1 MERNAECYCP
11 ACGEV
16 TEHGVIAWGRNPL
29 ARCLECGSVHPF
41 EAAKEKKTFRVKA
54 IVSAEGISRVCQVEM
69 DDGEPCRVGDR
80 FVAECGDDYIGVE
93 VTAIER
99 GESRPHK
106 AISNDI
112 TTLWTRKVEEV
123 AVRISLH
130 SGRTTT
136 SLQIVVPGEEPFVV
150 GEIYKAGQRRMR
162 VSRIKIR
169 EGTMIRREGAKAQ
182 AREIRRIFA
191 YPL

>member
-1 MERNAECYCP
+1 MEKDVECFCP

-16 TEHGVIAWGRNPL
+16 MEHEVIARGRNPL
-29 ARCLECGSVHPF
+29 ARCLECGSVHSF

-69 DDGEPCRVGDR
+69 EEGEPCRIGDR
-80 FVAECGDDYIGVE
+80 FVALCGDEYIGVE

-99 GESRPHK
+99 GGSRAKK

-136 SLQIVVPGEEPFVV
+136 SLQIIVPGEEPFVV
-150 GEIYKAGQRRMR
+150 GEAYKAGQRRIR

-169 EGTMIRREGAKAQ
+169 QGTMLRREGAKAQ